1 VTPARK
7 RSSKKFPAQV
17 QRAIEAAQD
26 RKAVDVVVLDLRP
39 ADGFTDYFVIMTGA
53 NTRQI
58 QAISDAIQDALGS
71 TGVKPAHVE
80 GGDRAGWILLDYF
93 DSSCTSSAQTRARST
108 RSSGSGALPNGSTWL
123 NRNLK
128 DRDSGLGI
136 RDWGLGIGDWATG

>member
-1 VTPARK
+1 MTPPRK

-93 DSSCTSSAQTRARST
+93 DFIVHVFAPTRARST
-108 RSSGSGALPNGSTWL
+108 HLSVSGDPPIESRYRSPLRHAPP
-123 NRNLK
+123 
-128 DRDSGLGI
+128 RD
-136 RDWGLGIGDWATG
+136 